1 MALIGYMEGTDPNL
15 LSTLCA
21 QGHETLPLGNG
32 SDGHGKYIAH
42 LTATDDISVVIAYLH
57 KLAPVSGMEHI
68 SIDDRL
74 FACRMHN
81 IPVLLVVPEEYKE
94 QARSKLEETEEYV
107 ELVSPKELK
116 HEVMKIVGDTSD

>member
-1 MALIGYMEGTDPNL
+1 MSLIGYMEGTDPSL
-15 LSTLCA
+15 LSKLCA

-42 LTATDDISVVIAYLH
+42 LTEADGVSVVIAYLH

-74 FACRMHN
+74 FACKMHD
-81 IPVLLVVPEEYKE
+81 IPVVLVVPESSKE
-94 QARSKLEETEEYV
+94 SAAERIGEARDYVTIASPSELEQ
-107 ELVSPKELK
+107 
-116 HEVMKIVGDTSD
+116 EVMKVI